1 MDYKEFN
8 SNRSPKNNNKTNIS
22 FYLTSFLGLIPV
34 VSSAVCAVYVILMYG
49 NIQTLLNDFGT
60 INTIINNINT
70 TKVDVLVD
78 GLLALENCV
87 LTKLPICS

>member
-22 FYLTSFLGLIPV
+22 FYLTLFLGLIPV